1 MRDCGGFLRQRG
13 GKGEELRRGK
23 SEPAVPKAELSKKEE
38 SATKKLT
45 LPKVDYAT
53 ELFNVLCMDD
63 SRESDSTNPAHD
75 KDGPVSK
82 QGLAMDPTPFVPNHI
97 DPVRWHSLTC
107 SGWGSHGYQVP
118 GMAMPITDPQ
128 KYMQVPRCVENGG
141 WYSMAVASF
150 HRQTSMGFSDDDC
163 DDGNSVKQLII
174 IIVVVVVV
182 VLRQA
187 LPNQQTVDYPSFK
200 LVIVG
205 DGGTEMPLAEKALLL
220 ESIN

>member
-1 MRDCGGFLRQRG
+1 MAAHHKIHNKSQ
-13 GKGEELRRGK
+13 ELVQK

-82 QGLAMDPTPFVPNHI
+82 IHVHLNISLVDYAVQYGVSIFCPSTATCKMLAQQQQFTMVTAAGSGNGSNTIRAKSHRSGSDGIHLPA
-97 DPVRWHSLTC
+97 R
-107 SGWGSHGYQVP
+107 GWGSHGYQVP

-128 KYMQVPRCVENGG
+128 KYMQVE
-141 WYSMAVASF
+141 
-150 HRQTSMGFSDDDC
+150 
-163 DDGNSVKQLII
+163 
-174 IIVVVVVV
+174 
-182 VLRQA
+182 
-187 LPNQQTVDYPSFK
+187 
-200 LVIVG
+200 
-205 DGGTEMPLAEKALLL
+205 LL
-220 ESIN
+220 NA

>member
-1 MRDCGGFLRQRG
+1 MAAHHKIHNKSQ
-13 GKGEELRRGK
+13 ELVQK

-82 QGLAMDPTPFVPNHI
+82 YGVSIFCPSTATCKM
-97 DPVRWHSLTC
+97 LTQQQQFTMVTAAG
-107 SGWGSHGYQVP
+107 SGNGSNTIRAKSHRSGSDGIHLPARGWGSHGYQVP

-128 KYMQVPRCVENGG
+128 KYMQVE
-141 WYSMAVASF
+141 
-150 HRQTSMGFSDDDC
+150 
-163 DDGNSVKQLII
+163 
-174 IIVVVVVV
+174 
-182 VLRQA
+182 
-187 LPNQQTVDYPSFK
+187 
-200 LVIVG
+200 
-205 DGGTEMPLAEKALLL
+205 LL
-220 ESIN
+220 NA